1 MKKMISCVIAVMLVI
16 CCLGGC
22 GTGSRS
28 LNDGKLDIVVTIFPV
43 YDWVRNVVGDAP
55 NVNVTLLLDNG
66 TDMHSYQPSADDI
79 ITIST
84 ANVFIYVGG
93 ESDEWVEE
101 VIEQSPN
108 KDLIAISL
116 LDILGDSA
124 KEEEVIE
131 GMEIEEEEEAEE
143 ETEYDEHV
151 WLSLKN
157 AKLFVKEI
165 ESAIE
170 RADSVNADTYRS
182 NAEAYIEKL
191 DELDKKYET
200 VVSESNRNIVL
211 FADRFPFRYMIDDY
225 GLSYYA
231 AFVGCS
237 SETQASFQTI
247 TFLAKKTDE
256 YSLPAVLTIEGET
269 HNIAEA
275 VIQNTSSKDRKILEM
290 NSMQSVTLKNVNDGD
305 TYLSIMEK
313 NLETLKEALN

>member
-1 MKKMISCVIAVMLVI
+1 MFASLLALAA
-16 CCLGGC
+16 LTGC
-22 GTGSRS
+22 SAAGAG
-28 LNDGKLDIVVTIFPV
+28 DKDKIQIVTTFFPE
-43 YDWVRNVVGDAP
+43 YDWT
-55 NVNVTLLLDNG
+55 VNILGSNPGEVEVTNLLESGADI
-66 TDMHSYQPSADDI
+66 HSYQPTAKDIVKISSADI
-79 ITIST
+79 
-84 ANVFIYVGG
+84 FIYVGG

-275 VIQNTSSKDRKILEM
+275 VIQNTSSKNRKILEM
-290 NSMQSVTLKNVNDGD
+290 NSMQSVTVKNVNDGY

-313 NLETLKEALN
+313 NLEVLKEALN

>member
-1 MKKMISCVIAVMLVI
+1 MFSSLLALAA
-16 CCLGGC
+16 LTGC
-22 GTGSRS
+22 SAADAG
-28 LNDGKLDIVVTIFPV
+28 DKDKIQIVTTFFPE
-43 YDWVRNVVGDAP
+43 YDWTVNILGSNPGD
-55 NVNVTLLLDNG
+55 VEVTNLLESGADI
-66 TDMHSYQPSADDI
+66 HSYQPTAKDILKISSADI
-79 ITIST
+79 
-84 ANVFIYVGG
+84 FIYVGG

-101 VIEQSPN
+101 VIEQSSN

-191 DELDKKYET
+191 DELDKNYET

-290 NSMQSVTLKNVNDGD
+290 NSMQSVTVKNVNDGY

-313 NLETLKEALN
+313 NLEVLKEALN